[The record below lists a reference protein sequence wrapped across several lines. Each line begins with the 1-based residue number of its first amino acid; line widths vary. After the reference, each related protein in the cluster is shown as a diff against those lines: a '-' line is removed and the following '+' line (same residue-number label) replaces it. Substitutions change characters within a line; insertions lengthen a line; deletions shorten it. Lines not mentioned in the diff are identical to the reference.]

1 MNSLLKDMITQKYD
15 LIISKKFYDNS
26 ADKRDVIE
34 LINLLQNR
42 SKGKLDKKF
51 IDIRNELK

>member
-1 MNSLLKDMITQKYD
+1 MITQKYD